1 MCCGKKRDH
10 WRQTRPETQSADEQP
25 VAGLPESVVME
36 YTGHSRLTV
45 RGGISGKQYEF
56 ARPFARLLIDGRDA
70 PGLTAHPALRPAAES
85 PRQA

>member
-1 MCCGKKRDH
+1 
-10 WRQTRPETQSADEQP
+10 
-25 VAGLPESVVME
+25 ME

-56 ARPFARLLIDGRDA
+56 ARPFAQLLIDGRDA